1 MLNVSEGLIS
11 SLETRLAATFPARF
25 HRWWNNHVSRDAPTE
40 VTERLIFAHRDEFQ
54 LAGVREEEDQFLFL
68 YARALMP
75 DMGDADYLQSMDAI
89 MTRAPLAHRME
100 RLQAIAREFG
110 HRG

>member
-1 MLNVSEGLIS
+1 MLNVSEGLMS
-11 SLETRLAATFPARF
+11 GMEDRLGATFPARF
-25 HRWWNNHVSRDAPTE
+25 HRWWNVHVSRDTPAE

-54 LAGVREEEDQFLFL
+54 MAGVREEEDRFLFL

-75 DMGDADYLQSMDAI
+75 EMGDADYLQTMDAI
-89 MTRAPLAHRME
+89 MTRAPLPQRME
-100 RLQAIAREFG
+100 QLRRIASEFG